1 MEPLTLAARN
11 QMAAKFGALVGA
23 LYLILFTVVNMLVGN
38 YIVYMLMKLMVYI
51 IYLVIIGV
59 LLSQVKKANGGYLEF
74 REAFGAAFMIIL
86 ITNIIYYAYSWIY
99 MLYIDPHF
107 MEKIKASTITFME
120 NLKTPEEAIDKT
132 AKQMDEALASSKRFD
147 FGKTVMGFCG
157 FIILDSLFAMLVCL
171 IVRKKRPMFEPQSPS
186 N

>member
-1 MEPLTLAARN
+1 MMEPLTLAARN

-86 ITNIIYYAYSWIY
+86 ITNIIYYA
-99 MLYIDPHF
+99 
-107 MEKIKASTITFME
+107 
-120 NLKTPEEAIDKT
+120 
-132 AKQMDEALASSKRFD
+132 
-147 FGKTVMGFCG
+147 
-157 FIILDSLFAMLVCL
+157 
-171 IVRKKRPMFEPQSPS
+171 
-186 N
+186 